1 MSPPFEVAKAHRRF
15 AIELNNRAWD
25 LIDAPAR
32 TAAETAEMLSAAHA
46 SRYHWRQVGT
56 LVNHLRAD
64 TLVAAAYLTAG
75 HPTLALGYA
84 QSCLQLCEQA
94 GDDAT
99 AFDRACA
106 YAGLGSALA
115 ALQHIAPARAYYQQ
129 ALQQVAQFED
139 DDERAVFAKLYPPT
153 GMAE

>member
-1 MSPPFEVAKAHRRF
+1 MSPPFEVAKAHRWF
-15 AIELNNRAWD
+15 AIELNNHAWD

-32 TAAETAEMLSAAHA
+32 TADETAEMLSSAHA
-46 SRYHWRQVGT
+46 ARYHWRQVGT
-56 LVNHLRAD
+56 LVNHLRAES
-64 TLVAAAYLTAG
+64 LVAAAYLAAG

-84 QSCLQLCEQA
+84 QTCLQLCEQA

-106 YAGLGSALA
+106 YGGLASALA
-115 ALQHIAPARAYYQQ
+115 ALQQTAAARGLYEQ

-139 DDERAVFAKLYPPT
+139 ADERVVFEKLYPPV
-153 GMAE
+153 